1 MIVGEVTVVT
11 KFPWRGASARPTPN
25 SGFSSSGFTLIEL
38 LVVILIGGI
47 LAAIAIPTFLNRANA
62 AKQVEAKTLMG
73 QLNRAQQAFYTEH
86 HAFATDFESLA
97 MSIGDRPYYTYTL
110 TVNPQ
115 GPAYVAHYANP
126 KTTKV
131 RAYAGM
137 TGVVYNQG
145 AILSVCKQFCVKQ
158 RIRISPQPRRPSMA
172 IAPWP
177 VPLERSHCTKGD

>member
-1 MIVGEVTVVT
+1 MIVGEVSVVT

-145 AILSVCKQFCVKQ
+145 GDIVSLQTILCEAEDTDQPTAPP
-158 RIRISPQPRRPSMA
+158 PQYGDRTLA
-172 IAPWP
+172 CAPGTQ
-177 VPLERSHCTKGD
+177 PLH